1 MIAMRSWLL
10 GIAVATLAFDAARC
24 DFEEIAAVAN
34 QCWPNSVSLQKDRTI
49 LCFDGPI
56 GAEQNPGVF
65 HELKQDGFFV
75 MRSPGGHAYSSMLLA
90 NILREKNATVIV
102 YDYCLS
108 ACANYFLIAASK
120 TYVRKDTIVAWH
132 GGTPKYDCNWIGLDE
147 MRRRYRRRH
156 DLAEDDAAKQV
167 DEFCKA
173 TGLAATFFKER
184 GIDDRHIH
192 APQTAYT
199 HKMVRMATSERLDKR
214 SVFWMWNPKNQSDY
228 FKSRVIYESYPTS
241 QDHVNEI
248 ARRMPLLRLPLKV
261 YYDP

>member
-10 GIAVATLAFDAARC
+10 GIAVSTLAFDAARC
-24 DFEEIAAVAN
+24 DFEAIAAVAN
-34 QCWPNSVSLQKDRTI
+34 ECWPGYVSLRKDGTI

-56 GAEQNPGVF
+56 RADQSPKLF

-75 MRSPGGHAYSSMLLA
+75 MRSPGGYGYSSMLLA

-132 GGTPKYDCNWIGLDE
+132 GGMRGYDCGLVGIE
-147 MRRRYRRRH
+147 EVRKGFRRQY
-156 DLAEDDAAKQV
+156 DLTEDDAAKRA
-167 DEFCKA
+167 DEFCKGA
-173 TGLAATFFKER
+173 ELAGTFFKQR
-184 GIDDRHIH
+184 GIDDRHTH

-199 HKMVRMATSERLDKR
+199 YKMVRMATSQRLDKR
-214 SVFWMWNPKNQSDY
+214 SIFWMWNPKNHGDH

-241 QDHVNEI
+241 QDHVEEI
-248 ARRMPLLRLPLKV
+248 LRRLRLPLQV

>member
-10 GIAVATLAFDAARC
+10 AIAVSTLAFDTACC
-24 DFEEIAAVAN
+24 DFKAIAVVAN
-34 QCWPNSVSLQKDRTI
+34 ECWPHSVSLKKDGTI
-49 LCFDGPI
+49 LCFDGSISAGQSPKL
-56 GAEQNPGVF
+56 F

-75 MRSPGGHAYSSMLLA
+75 MRSPGGYAYPSMLLA

-132 GGTPKYDCNWIGLDE
+132 GGPPKYDCNWLGLDE
-147 MRRRYRRRH
+147 MRKRFRRSY
-156 DLAEDDAAKQV
+156 DLAEDDATKQA
-167 DEFCKA
+167 DEFCK
-173 TGLAATFFKER
+173 TVDLAATFFKER

-192 APQTAYT
+192 SPQTAYT
-199 HKMVRMATSERLDKR
+199 YKMVRMATSQRMDKR
-214 SVFWMWNPKNQSDY
+214 SIFWMWNPKNQGDY

-241 QDHVNEI
+241 QDHVEDILN
-248 ARRMPLLRLPLKV
+248 RLRLPLQV